1 MTPAPAPSP
10 FDRGGPGRKRAE
22 TAEYR
27 EKREAI
33 VAAAAAVF
41 HEKGY
46 TAGSLDDVAA
56 RLNTRKASLYHYVRS
71 KAHLLELVFAS
82 ALRDAQARIGALAAV
97 PDPAARLEALIRL
110 QVEMVTA
117 DLSHFAVFFDHV
129 SALPDRQTEDSSEL
143 RALERRYFRQFVDT
157 VADAVAAGSLPAVD
171 AHYAAQAV
179 MGMTSWTYKWF
190 DPARHDAGALADTC
204 VALIC
209 APRAKPAESTPPGTP
224 PHG

>member
-1 MTPAPAPSP
+1 MSTSPATNP
-10 FDRGGPGRKRAE
+10 FARAGGRKRAE
-22 TAEYR
+22 TPEYR
-27 EKREAI
+27 EKRDAI

-46 TAGSLDDVAA
+46 TTGSLDDVAA
-56 RLNTRKASLYHYVRS
+56 RLNIRKASLYHYVRS

-97 PDPAARLEALIRL
+97 PDPGARLEALIRL

-129 SALPDRQTEDSSEL
+129 SALPDRQEGGSGEL
-143 RALERRYFRQFVDT
+143 RALERRYFRRFVDT
-157 VADAVAAGSLPAVD
+157 VAEAVAAGSLPPVD

-179 MGMTSWTYKWF
+179 MGMTCWTYKWF
-190 DPARHDAGALADTC
+190 DPARHDARALADTC

-209 APRAKPAESTPPGTP
+209 APRGPAR
-224 PHG
+224 